1 MINFQLWNNVQNPVG
16 VVQIIPNRNHNIKN
30 YDRVATFLNKNGYIV
45 WADELY
51 VGTSEKTVFDDTVR
65 DEMETLMML
74 KQKFKLPVFVIGDGY
89 GSFVAQKLMQYSS
102 LCSGGV
108 CLSGGGRYTTIML
121 KVGVAMSWIGKK
133 IWGDDACP
141 KVIGKKNTPTHKCR
155 TYDFWFNLF
164 KNLQTIQYD
173 IMPNIPLLIIGGEQD
188 IYSMNGR
195 LAKSLYNTY
204 SKHNLNKL
212 TLIIYPDAEKD
223 LLFLPEYSDVYQ
235 DILDFINNANF
246 NK

>member
-1 MINFQLWNNVQNPVG
+1 
-16 VVQIIPNRNHNIKN
+16 
-30 YDRVATFLNKNGYIV
+30 
-45 WADELY
+45 
-51 VGTSEKTVFDDTVR
+51 
-65 DEMETLMML
+65 
-74 KQKFKLPVFVIGDGY
+74 
-89 GSFVAQKLMQYSS
+89 
-102 LCSGGV
+102 
-108 CLSGGGRYTTIML
+108 
-121 KVGVAMSWIGKK
+121 
-133 IWGDDACP
+133 
-141 KVIGKKNTPTHKCR
+141 
-155 TYDFWFNLF
+155 
-164 KNLQTIQYD
+164 
-173 IMPNIPLLIIGGEQD
+173 MPNIPLLIIGGEQD